1 MRSFR
6 DRNPYVIGIVSVLVI
21 GALVGVAFLVGILHI
36 FEKTYTVKTVFADA
50 AGIRPGDNVRVAGVK
65 AGRVTKISADHLHGN
80 VVVEIVVNKG
90 VHLGQDTRAEVALE
104 TLLGTK
110 FMRLSGPVHRP
121 YLEDAAISRRVI
133 PVSRTTTPFDVFR
146 LATVG
151 ARRVEATDT
160 AKLNSFITD
169 LADITQG
176 NSADIHTLI
185 DSVAKVST
193 AIAQRDEQLSQLFDR
208 FDKLSKLLDDKDE
221 TLVSLIDQSRAV
233 LALVARRRADV
244 ASGINAADTMA
255 SELGRD
261 IHVHT
266 TQLDASLTTLHPT
279 VDILERRQA
288 DVDRALT
295 WLGPGALGL
304 AQAAQHGPWADIYVR
319 VVGPDLLQV
328 INDELTH
335 PPGSAGS

>member
-1 MRSFR
+1 MKSFR
-6 DRNPYVIGIVSVLVI
+6 DRNPYVIGIASVLVI
-21 GALVGVAFLVGILHI
+21 GALVGVAFLVGILHV
-36 FEKTYTVKTVFADA
+36 FERTYTVEGVFADA
-50 AGIRPGDNVRVAGVK
+50 GGIRPGDSVRVAGVK
-65 AGRVTKISADHLHGN
+65 EGRVSDIRADHVHGN
-80 VVVEIVVNKG
+80 VIVEFKVNRG
-90 VHLGQDTRAEVALE
+90 VHLGPDTRAEIALE

-110 FMRLSGPVHRP
+110 YMRLSGPVHRP
-121 YLEDAAISRRVI
+121 YLQDTPTDERVI
-133 PVSRTTTPFDVFR
+133 PVERTTTPFDVFR

-160 AKLNSFITD
+160 EKLNTFIRQ

-176 NSADIHTLI
+176 NAADIHTLI

-193 AIAQRDEQLSQLFDR
+193 AISQRDQQLSELFDR
-208 FDKLSKLLDDKDE
+208 FDKLSKLLQDKDE
-221 TLVSLIDQSRAV
+221 TLASLVDQSRAV

-244 ASGINAADTMA
+244 ARGVDAADTMA

-266 TQLDASLTTLHPT
+266 TQLDTIQSTLHPT

-288 DVDRALT
+288 DVDRTLS

-304 AQAAQHGPWADIYVR
+304 AQSAQNGPWADIYVR
-319 VVGPDLLQV
+319 AVGPDLLQV

-335 PPGSAGS
+335 PGGSSP